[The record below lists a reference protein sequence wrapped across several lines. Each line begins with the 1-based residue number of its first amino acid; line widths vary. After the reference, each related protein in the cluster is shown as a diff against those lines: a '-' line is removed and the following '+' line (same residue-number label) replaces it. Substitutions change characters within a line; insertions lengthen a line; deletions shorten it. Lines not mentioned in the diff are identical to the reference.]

1 MMTSPAAPG
10 ENEPLDDLDHALLSE
25 IARVYT
31 DLDPLPDGLADRV
44 TFNLTL
50 AGLHAEIAEL
60 HQGDLALARADQ
72 PVESMTFSGSRSSL
86 MVTVSPQAD
95 ANAPVRIDGW
105 ITRGG
110 TTVELVTK
118 DAVLPRVADDRGRL
132 AWEFVPRGVAHFV
145 IRADDPAEPSTI
157 TPRVE
162 L

>member
-1 MMTSPAAPG
+1 MTISPATPG
-10 ENEPLDDLDHALLSE
+10 ENEPLDDLDHALLSDL
-25 IARVYT
+25 AQLYS
-31 DLDPLPDGLADRV
+31 DLDPLPHGLTDRV

-60 HQGDLALARADQ
+60 HQGDLALARDDQ

-86 MVTVSPQAD
+86 MVTVAPQPDLEAS
-95 ANAPVRIDGW
+95 VRIDGW
-105 ITRGG
+105 VTRGG

-118 DAVLPRVADDRGRL
+118 DDVLVRVADDRGRL
-132 AWEFVPRGVAHFV
+132 AWEFVPRGVVHFV
-145 IRADDPAEPSTI
+145 IRADDPREPSTI